1 VRLAM
6 LPLHG
11 IKVIEVAQNVAGPG
25 TGQILA
31 SLGADVVKLE
41 RPDSGDDTRYWASRS
56 LRMRP
61 TLFIP

>member
-1 VRLAM
+1 M

-41 RPDSGDDTRYWASRS
+41 RPEGGDDTRY
-56 LRMRP
+56 
-61 TLFIP
+61 